1 MKRTKTREV
10 RDGEDDDADG
20 DQDHSLGEAALWY
33 SRGGRGGECTIDLTL
48 VSAASLVCSLC
59 YSKHPL
65 HYPPPPLYMVRVLL

>member
-33 SRGGRGGECTIDLTL
+33 SRGGRGGE
-48 VSAASLVCSLC
+48 
-59 YSKHPL
+59 
-65 HYPPPPLYMVRVLL
+65 